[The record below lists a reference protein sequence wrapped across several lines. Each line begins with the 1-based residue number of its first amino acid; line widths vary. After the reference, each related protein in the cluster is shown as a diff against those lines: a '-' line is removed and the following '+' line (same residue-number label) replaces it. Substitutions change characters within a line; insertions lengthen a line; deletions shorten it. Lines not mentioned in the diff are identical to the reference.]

1 MICLTVR
8 HLGRQ
13 CGGGGM
19 ATERQNASTSEALRL
34 HRLYR
39 GKMQTAL
46 KCPVRG
52 PADFGF
58 WYTPGV
64 AEPCRAIKA
73 APDSVYD
80 YTNKGNLVA
89 VVSDGSRV
97 LGLGDI
103 GPEAGLPVM
112 EGKSLLFKYLGGVDA
127 VALCLAT
134 KSAEDLVRAVE
145 WLAPSFGGIN
155 LEDIAQPK
163 CFRVLEAL
171 RDRLPIPIWHDDQQ
185 GTATVVLAGL
195 LNALRA
201 TGRALGNARIAMI
214 GIGAANVATYRL
226 LTAYG
231 VQPGAIV
238 ACDRGGI
245 LHPGRGDLDAS
256 QSAFPEKWCIC
267 RESNADCRTG
277 GIAEALAG
285 ADVCLAFSTP
295 GPGIIQPD
303 WIARMAPRGIVFA
316 CANPVPEIWP
326 QEAHAAGAAIVATGR
341 GDFPNQVNNSLVFPG
356 MFRGVLDVRSRAITD
371 DMAVAAA
378 TALADYGVELGLRPD
393 RILPGMDDPQTAIRV
408 AVAAAMAAQQ
418 RGVAQVT
425 RSREEVAAMADRAIR
440 AAQAASA
447 AVAGQAT
454 L

>member
-1 MICLTVR
+1 
-8 HLGRQ
+8 
-13 CGGGGM
+13 M
-19 ATERQNASTSEALRL
+19 AAERQDALTSEALRL

-46 KCPVRG
+46 KCPIGG
-52 PADFGF
+52 PADFGI

-73 APDSVYD
+73 DPASVYD

-134 KSAEDLVRAVE
+134 KSAEELVRAVE

-171 RDRLPIPIWHDDQQ
+171 RSRLSIPVWHDDQQ

-195 LNALRA
+195 LNALRV
-201 TGRALGNARIAMI
+201 TRRELGQARIAMI
-214 GIGAANVATYRL
+214 GIGAANVASYRL

-231 VQPGAIV
+231 VKPGAIV

-245 LHPGRGDLDAS
+245 LHPGRGDLEAGRS
-256 QSAFPEKWCIC
+256 TYPEKWRIC
-267 RESNADCRTG
+267 QESNAERRSG
-277 GIAEALAG
+277 GIAQALAG

-295 GPGIIQPD
+295 GPGIIRPE
-303 WIARMAPRGIVFA
+303 WIAKMAPRSIVFA
-316 CANPVPEIWP
+316 CANPVPEVWP
-326 QEAHAAGAAIVATGR
+326 QEARDAGAAVVATGR

-371 DMAVAAA
+371 DMAIAAGL
-378 TALADYGVELGLRPD
+378 ALADYGIELGLRPD
-393 RILPGMDDPQTAIRV
+393 RILPGMEDPQTAIRV
-408 AVAAAMAAQQ
+408 AVAAAMAAQKG
-418 RGVAQVT
+418 GVAQVA
-425 RSREEVAAMADRAIR
+425 RSRDEVTAIASR
-440 AAQAASA
+440 TILEMRSTSA
-447 AVAGQAT
+447 AGHER
-454 L
+454 

>member
-1 MICLTVR
+1 MRSLFGSGAAR
-8 HLGRQ
+8 EWGA
-13 CGGGGM
+13 GM
-19 ATERQNASTSEALRL
+19 VQRRDKPESEALRL
-34 HRLYR
+34 HGLYR

-46 KCPVRG
+46 KCPMRS
-52 PADFGF
+52 PADFGI

-64 AEPCRAIKA
+64 AEPCRAIQA
-73 APDSVYD
+73 DPEAVYN

-134 KSAEDLVRAVE
+134 RSAEDLVRAVE

-163 CFRVLEAL
+163 CFRVLEVL
-171 RDRLPIPIWHDDQQ
+171 RENLSIPVWHDDQQ

-201 TGRALGNARIAMI
+201 TGREFKNVRIAMI

-231 VQPGAIV
+231 VEPGAIT
-238 ACDRGGI
+238 ACDRRGI
-245 LHPGRGDLDAS
+245 LHPGRSDIEADGS
-256 QSAFPEKWCIC
+256 TYPEKWRIC
-267 RESNADCRTG
+267 MESNGDRRTG

-285 ADVCLAFSTP
+285 ADVCLAFSAP
-295 GPGIIQPD
+295 GPGVIKPD
-303 WIARMAPRGIVFA
+303 WIAHMAPQGIVFA

-326 QEAHAAGAAIVATGR
+326 QEAMAAGAAIVATGR
-341 GDFPNQVNNSLVFPG
+341 NDFPNQVNNSLVFPG
-356 MFRGVLDVRSRAITD
+356 MFRGALDVRSRAITD
-371 DMAVAAA
+371 EMAFAAA
-378 TALADYGVELGLRPD
+378 MALSEYAVELDLRQD
-393 RILPGMDDPQTAIRV
+393 RILPGMEDPQTAAR
-408 AVAAAMAAQQ
+408 VAAAAGMAAQSQ
-418 RGVAQVT
+418 GIAQIT
-425 RSREEVAAMADRAIR
+425 RSKEELLAMAIRAIR
-440 AAQAASA
+440 EARAAAARGIA
-447 AVAGQAT
+447 ENTAG
-454 L
+454 